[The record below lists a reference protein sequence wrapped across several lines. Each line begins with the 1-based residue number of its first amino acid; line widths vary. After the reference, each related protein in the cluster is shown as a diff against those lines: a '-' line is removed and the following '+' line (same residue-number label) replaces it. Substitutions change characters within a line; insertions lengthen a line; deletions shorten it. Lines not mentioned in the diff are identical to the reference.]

1 MRLVGVVVLT
11 STYFVIA
18 PISYLVF
25 WLYCSMP
32 TRNPP
37 GRARVLRFIMSRGF
51 RLMHDVLRILRIVD
65 FDPRELEPRIPQ
77 GPCVMVANHPT
88 LMDISGLLAAEKDLV
103 FPVKP
108 SLFRSFWARPL
119 LAGAELFEGSGPEAF
134 GVGDMIDEA
143 VARVRQG
150 RRVIIF
156 PEGTRSPAGGMHR
169 FGRAA
174 FEIAVR
180 AGVDVV
186 PIVVRCEPAWL
197 TKDRGFLDPPS
208 ECPLLRFRPLEPV
221 SPAEAGSSSRRLR
234 VIVRSRILAEL
245 EARNPPQERQ
255 ERQERRDTP
264 AEGYDGRI
272 A

>member
-1 MRLVGVVVLT
+1 MRLVGVVLLV
-11 STYFVIA
+11 STYFVLA
-18 PISYLVF
+18 PISYLAF
-25 WLYCSMP
+25 WLYCSLP
-32 TRNPP
+32 TRDPR

-51 RLMHDVLRILRIVD
+51 RLMHDVLRVLRMVD
-65 FDPRELEPRIPQ
+65 FNPRELAPRIPQ
-77 GPCVMVANHPT
+77 APCVMVANHPT

-119 LAGAELFEGSGPEAF
+119 LAGAELFEGTGPD
-134 GVGDMIDEA
+134 GLSVGHMIDEA
-143 VARVRQG
+143 VSRVRQG

-156 PEGTRSPAGGMHR
+156 PEGTRSPEGGLHP

-180 AGVDVV
+180 AGVEVV
-186 PIVVRCEPAWL
+186 PIAVHCDPPWL
-197 TKDRGFLDPPS
+197 TKYRGFLDPPAA
-208 ECPLLRFRPLEPV
+208 CPRLRFRPLDPV

-234 VIVRSRILAEL
+234 DIVHSRILAEI
-245 EARNPPQERQ
+245 EAWNPPQGSEK
-255 ERQERRDTP
+255 TP
-264 AEGYDGRI
+264 AEGTDGRI